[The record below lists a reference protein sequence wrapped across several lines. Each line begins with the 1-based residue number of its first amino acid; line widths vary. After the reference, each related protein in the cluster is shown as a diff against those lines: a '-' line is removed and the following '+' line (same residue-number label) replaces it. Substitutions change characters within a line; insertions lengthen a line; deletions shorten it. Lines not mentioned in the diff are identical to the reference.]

1 MPAGTESRVA
11 GARRGIDGDVQRVL
25 ALACPVALSIVAA
38 GGAACGDEQAL
49 VVDLT
54 VRGDGDRLC
63 LAAFGDGQVV
73 FERAYAGDP
82 PPEGSLTLVAGDR
95 VADSVRVTAW
105 LTRGGRVVGRAT
117 GESGFGHL
125 DELHLPLGVARCT
138 PRPAMAP
145 ASLRTVTTV
154 DVAEGAS
161 LAAVDFDADGRAELL
176 LVNADGELVA
186 VDAEPEESALRPI
199 DAPLPPGAVPVGGA
213 ALDEDCGLDVLAVS
227 GEGVV
232 VVRAAERE
240 PETRAPVG
248 PHARA
253 VESGSFQP
261 GRARLAIAGADGL
274 ALADWEGGAPQIL
287 DEGAFAFLAVGDLT
301 SDGIDDLVATSDG
314 GVRVWLGSGAGLAE
328 VVGAVPASFATVDSP
343 VAVGDLDDD
352 GALDL
357 VGAAGNVAR
366 LAHNRG
372 DGLLQD
378 RTGAT
383 PASTASPIARVLLV
397 DLDGDCRDD
406 LVLADADGA
415 VVVFRSGPDLTLVPE
430 SPSLGAVW
438 DVVAADVDGDGWPEL
453 AALTRAGAL
462 QVWGR

>member
-1 MPAGTESRVA
+1 M
-11 GARRGIDGDVQRVL
+11 L

-38 GGAACGDEQAL
+38 GVAACGDEQAL

-63 LAAFGDGQVV
+63 LAAFGDGEVV
-73 FERAYAGDP
+73 FERTYEGDP

-95 VADSVRVTAW
+95 VAESVRVTAW
-105 LTRGGRVVGRAT
+105 LTRGGRVVARAT
-117 GESGFGHL
+117 GQSGFGHL

-138 PRPAMAP
+138 PRATVGPAA
-145 ASLRTVTTV
+145 LRTVTTV
-154 DVAEGAS
+154 EATEGAR
-161 LAAVDFDADGRAELL
+161 LAAVDFDADGRDELL
-176 LVNADGELVA
+176 LVDADGQLVA
-186 VDAEPEESALRPI
+186 VDAEPEESAPRRI
-199 DAPLPPGAVPVGGA
+199 DAPLPAGAVPVRGA
-213 ALDEDCGLDVLAVS
+213 ALDDDCGLDLLALS
-227 GEGVV
+227 SDGVV
-232 VVRAAERE
+232 VVRAAERD

-253 VESGSFQP
+253 VEAGSFQP
-261 GRARLAIAGADGL
+261 GRRRLAIAGPDGL
-274 ALADWEGGAPQIL
+274 ALADWEGGGSQTV
-287 DEGAFAFLAVGDLT
+287 DEGPFAFLAVGDLT
-301 SDGIDDLVATSDG
+301 SDGVDDLVANSDG

-328 VVGAVPASFATVDSP
+328 AVGAVPASFASVDGP
-343 VAVGDLDDD
+343 VAIGDLDDD

-378 RTGAT
+378 RTGPM

-406 LVLADADGA
+406 LVLVDADGA

-430 SPSLGAVW
+430 SPSLGAAW
-438 DVVAADVDGDGWPEL
+438 DVVAADVDGDGRPEL

-462 QVWGR
+462 QVWGW